1 MSHLSQTIS
10 FLAAVLMFAMATP
23 SHPAPAH
30 EALILAAAARDRT
43 PTAQQRAPA
52 AQQRAP
58 AAQQRSGNASREAQ
72 PNRSSGTATAN
83 RRSVANDRQVRSS
96 ATDNINHSSDVS
108 ANVNRSASV
117 NRNVNVN
124 SNVNVNRNVDV
135 NVRHDYYDGWDDHW
149 HPVAAAAA
157 VTATAMA
164 VGAIVNSIPPSCQTV
179 VVGGVSYSQCGNT
192 WYRPQYAGTAVQY
205 VVVSPPR

>member
-1 MSHLSQTIS
+1 MSHLRQTTS
-10 FLAAVLMFAMATP
+10 FLAAALVLAVAVP
-23 SHPAPAH
+23 SHAAPTRGDGSF
-30 EALILAAAARDRT
+30 ILAAAARERA
-43 PTAQQRAPA
+43 PAGQQRAGGA
-52 AQQRAP
+52 A
-58 AAQQRSGNASREAQ
+58 REAQ
-72 PNRSSGTATAN
+72 ANRAGGTATAN
-83 RRSVANDRQVRSS
+83 RRSVASDRQVRSS
-96 ATDNINHSSDVS
+96 APDNNNHNREASATVNRNVS
-108 ANVNRSASV
+108 A

-124 SNVNVNRNVDV
+124 NNVNVNRNVDV
-135 NVRHDYYDGWDDHW
+135 NVHRDYYDGWDDHW